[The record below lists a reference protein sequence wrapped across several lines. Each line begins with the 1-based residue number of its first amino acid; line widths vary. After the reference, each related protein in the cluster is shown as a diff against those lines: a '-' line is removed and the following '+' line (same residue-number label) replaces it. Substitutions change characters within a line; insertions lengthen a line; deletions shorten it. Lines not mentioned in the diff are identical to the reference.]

1 MRGDMGSHDE
11 IDDNLIAAYAE
22 GRLTGARRA
31 RMEAHLATDPE
42 ARAHVAALVID
53 RDADDGY
60 RPEEASPTPPAA
72 PREEAAWSRWL
83 PFAAAATVL
92 LAVGAAVLTR
102 PADTTALDTTAR
114 MVAAAEDLEA
124 RRPDLFRGFRP
135 VEVAALPR
143 RAPAELRGGILV
155 TAPRERTIL
164 GRPELDW
171 RPVAG
176 VTAYD
181 VTVTRPDGTSVLS
194 ARAGAPPFAWPAD
207 APELAPGA
215 YVVDVSGA
223 AAYGRAEG
231 RRYFHVASEEERRTL
246 SDAAKVIAG
255 LAPPDVASLLAA
267 HDALRRG
274 FPDEALRLARE
285 HANARP
291 QDPAGAALVEHLR
304 TPGGAR

>member
-42 ARAHVAALVID
+42 ARALVAALVID
-53 RDADDGY
+53 READDGY

-114 MVAAAEDLEA
+114 MVAAAEDLGA

-135 VEVAALPR
+135 VDVAALPR
-143 RAPAELRGGILV
+143 RAPTELRGGILV

-164 GRPELDW
+164 GRPGE
-171 RPVAG
+171 R
-176 VTAYD
+176 
-181 VTVTRPDGTSVLS
+181 RR
-194 ARAGAPPFAWPAD
+194 ARARSRRPRRRRRRRRERARARRPA
-207 APELAPGA
+207 
-215 YVVDVSGA
+215 
-223 AAYGRAEG
+223 
-231 RRYFHVASEEERRTL
+231 RRT
-246 SDAAKVIAG
+246 A
-255 LAPPDVASLLAA
+255 
-267 HDALRRG
+267 
-274 FPDEALRLARE
+274 
-285 HANARP
+285 ARP
-291 QDPAGAALVEHLR
+291 RGPR
-304 TPGGAR
+304 ARSCRRVA